1 MTTRYPGASAKTV
14 IDTVAL
20 PIEQQVNGVEDM
32 LYMQSYSG
40 SDGTYTLTVT
50 FKIGT
55 DLNFAQVLVQNR
67 VSSALSS
74 LPQSVQNQGV
84 TVQKKSTAI
93 LLFVT
98 LTSPTMRL
106 TTVSFSAT
114 TPRSTSGTNCRGC
127 PGVGNVTV
135 FGAGQYSMRVW
146 LDPNKL
152 QVRGL
157 MPQDVIQA
165 IQQQSQQVT
174 AGQVGDAADPF
185 GTGVSIYAERQRPAR
200 RPRRIRRCHRQDRQ
214 QWRRHPGARR
224 RPVELGAQTYSQ
236 IFSLNKQA
244 GHRHRHLPVA
254 RRQRARGREGGR
266 EEDGRAGGAIPAGR
280 EIRHAVRHHQIRLG
294 LDPRGLQDAD
304 RGGLLVLVVIVVFLQ
319 DWRAMLVPATT
330 VPVTIIGA
338 FAAMAALGFTINLST
353 LFAIVLAIGIVV
365 DDAIVVVE
373 GAAHNIEKGMSGHDA
388 AIQAMDELFAPI
400 IGITLVL
407 ISVFLPAAFLPGL
420 TGRMYAQFALVIAA
434 TALLSAVNAAT
445 LKPTQCALW
454 LRPPVPLAQRN
465 WFYRGFNSV
474 YARIEKGYAGLIG
487 RMAAHSNLSVVV
499 ALILIGIGGYGLS
512 RVPTGFIPIE
522 DQGYLLVGGAV
533 ARRRVARPHPARAR
547 PGQRTGGQDARSQSG
562 HQHCRHLGA
571 RQQFEPGQWRCCLFD
586 FEGLERARRR
596 RGSAFT
602 GGGIEPGDGG
612 HTGSARSSCCRRRRS
627 RASEMPRASPCRS
640 NCATAIPISANC
652 RPLPVPSSPMRRRK
666 ARCSASVRRSV
677 RWCRSLT
684 SRSTGSRRRPCTSR
698 PIRCSLHWPS
708 YLGSSYVNQFT
719 KFGRTFQV
727 YAQAESQFRL
737 TTRDIEKLMV
747 RNQNGDMIPLGTL
760 ATITPSVGPS
770 LISLYNL
777 YPSSTVIGLP
787 AQGYSSGQS
796 MALMDEIAAKT
807 LPPGTGY
814 EWTAMSYQEK
824 ASATRSTTCS
834 VWRMLLVYL
843 VLAGQYES
851 WYAPISVIL
860 AVPLSLL
867 GPMAVLTGLRIENN
881 LYTQIGLILLI
892 ALSAKNAILI
902 VEVALELH
910 VRDRKPLLE
919 SAVEAARA
927 RFRPILMT
935 SFAFILGVAP
945 LVVASGAGA
954 SARKSIG
961 ITVFSR
967 HDRLD
972 LPRGAVRA
980 DVLCR
985 GAAVRELARGAK
997 DQESRPADEPAGAE
1011 RYILTGWDGK
1021 RGPREVRVC
1030 PLCAYSFTIRLPR
1043 FSPANSP
1050 IRAFGVFSKPLIMS
1064 SWTFSLPGGDPR
1076 LQVAQCLVALIHEVH
1091 HDEALHDKPLHH
1103 DQAGYAARPGRRRH
1117 AVILRDRPAA
1127 GDAAAIVHLR
1137 QAGFQNIAADIV
1149 EIDIDAFRRRGLQ
1162 GLEHRAVLVV
1172 DRGIEAEFAGQPLR
1186 ICPCRRRCRR
1196 HDSP

>member
-1 MTTRYPGASAKTV
+1 MISKFFIERPVLSNVIAILMILIGGVSLFSLAVAQYPDVVPPTVQVTTRYPGASAKTV

-40 SDGTYTLTVT
+40 ADGTYTLTVT

-55 DLNFAQVLVQNR
+55 ELNFAQVLVQNR

-74 LPQSVQNQGV
+74 LPQSVQTQGV

-98 LTSPTMRL
+98 LTSPNASYDSLFLSNYATINIRDELSRL
-106 TTVSFSAT
+106 
-114 TPRSTSGTNCRGC
+114 

-174 AGQVGDAADPF
+174 AGQVGMPPTPSGQAFQYTLNVNGRLDDVSEF
-185 GTGVSIYAERQRPAR
+185 EDVIVKTGNNGDVTRVRDVGS
-200 RPRRIRRCHRQDRQ
+200 
-214 QWRRHPGARR
+214 
-224 RPVELGAQTYSQ
+224 VELGAQTYSQ

-244 GHRHRHLPVA
+244 ATGIGVFQSPGANALEVEQA
-254 RRQRARGREGGR
+254 VKKKMAALA
-266 EEDGRAGGAIPAGR
+266 AGFPQDVKFDVPFDTTKFVSASIDEVYKTLIEAGF
-280 EIRHAVRHHQIRLG
+280 
-294 LDPRGLQDAD
+294 
-304 RGGLLVLVVIVVFLQ
+304 LVLVVILVFLQ

-330 VPVTIIGA
+330 VPVTIVGA
-338 FAAMAALGFTINLST
+338 FAAMAALGFTVNLST

-373 GAAHNIEKGMSGHDA
+373 GAAHNIERGMSGHDA
-388 AIQAMDELFAPI
+388 AISAMDALFAPI

-420 TGRMYAQFALVIAA
+420 TGRIYAQFALVIAA
-434 TALLSAVNAAT
+434 TALLSAINAAT

-454 LRPPVPLAQRN
+454 LRRPVPLGQRN

-474 YARIEKGYAGLIG
+474 YARIENGYADLIG
-487 RMAAHSNLSVVV
+487 RMVAHSNLSVII

-522 DQGYLLVGGAV
+522 DQGYLLAAVQLPDGASLNRTQRVLDQVSELSSTTPGVDQVISIAGVSALDNSSSLANAGIVYLILKDWSVRGAGEDLRSLVVGLNQKLGEIPEARIIVLPPPPIQGIGNAAGFAMQVELRDGNSDFAKLQAITNAV
-533 ARRRVARPHPARAR
+533 VANAQTQSALQRV
-547 PGQRTGGQDARSQSG
+547 
-562 HQHCRHLGA
+562 
-571 RQQFEPGQWRCCLFD
+571 
-586 FEGLERARRR
+586 
-596 RGSAFT
+596 
-602 GGGIEPGDGG
+602 
-612 HTGSARSSCCRRRRS
+612 
-627 RASEMPRASPCRS
+627 
-640 NCATAIPISANC
+640 
-652 RPLPVPSSPMRRRK
+652 SSPF
-666 ARCSASVRRSV
+666 RSMV
-677 RWCRSLT
+677 PQFDVEIDRVKSQT
-684 SRSTGSRRRPCTSR
+684 MHVTTDQVFST
-698 PIRCSLHWPS
+698 LAS
-708 YLGSSYVNQFT
+708 YLGSSYVNQFN

-727 YAQAESQFRL
+727 YAQADAQFRL
-737 TTRDIEKLMV
+737 TPRDIEKLMV
-747 RNQNGDMIPLGTL
+747 RNQQGDMIPLGTL
-760 ATITPSVGPS
+760 ATVTPAVGPS
-770 LISLYNL
+770 LISLFNL

-796 MALMDEIAAKT
+796 IALMEEIADKT

-824 ASATRSTTCS
+824 AVGNQIYYVFGLAL
-834 VWRMLLVYL
+834 LLVYL

-851 WYAPISVIL
+851 WYAPIAVIL

-919 SAVEAARA
+919 SAIAAARA

-961 ITVFSR
+961 ITVFS
-967 HDRLD
+967 
-972 LPRGAVRA
+972 GMIA
-980 DVLCR
+980 
-985 GAAVRELARGAK
+985 
-997 DQESRPADEPAGAE
+997 S
-1011 RYILTGWDGK
+1011 T
-1021 RGPREVRVC
+1021 
-1030 PLCAYSFTIRLPR
+1030 
-1043 FSPANSP
+1043 
-1050 IRAFGVFSKPLIMS
+1050 
-1064 SWTFSLPGGDPR
+1064 
-1076 LQVAQCLVALIHEVH
+1076 CL
-1091 HDEALHDKPLHH
+1091 
-1103 DQAGYAARPGRRRH
+1103 
-1117 AVILRDRPAA
+1117 
-1127 GDAAAIVHLR
+1127 
-1137 QAGFQNIAADIV
+1137 
-1149 EIDIDAFRRRGLQ
+1149 
-1162 GLEHRAVLVV
+1162 AVLFVPTFFVV
-1172 DRGIEAEFAGQPLR
+1172 VQRFENWLAK
-1186 ICPCRRRCRR
+1186 RREKTPSAQTISQTPGAS
-1196 HDSP
+1196 H

>member
-1 MTTRYPGASAKTV
+1 MISKFFIERPVLSNVIAILMILIGGVCLFTLAVAQYPDVVPPTVQVTTRYPGASAKTV

-40 SDGTYTLTVT
+40 ADGTYSLTVT

-67 VSSALSS
+67 VSSALSQ
-74 LPQSVQNQGV
+74 LPQAVQNQGV

-98 LTSPTMRL
+98 LTSPK
-106 TTVSFSAT
+106 AT
-114 TPRSTSGTNCRGC
+114 YNSLYLSNYATINIRDELSRV

-135 FGAGQYSMRVW
+135 FGAGQYSMRIW

-174 AGQVGDAADPF
+174 AGQVGMPPTPAGQAFQYTLNVNGRLDDAGQF
-185 GTGVSIYAERQRPAR
+185 ENIIVKTGSNGDVTRVRDVGS
-200 RPRRIRRCHRQDRQ
+200 
-214 QWRRHPGARR
+214 
-224 RPVELGAQTYSQ
+224 VELGAQTYSQ
-236 IFSLNKQA
+236 VFSLNKQPATGIGVFQSPGANALEVEKAVQKKMTELAIAFPQDMKFDTPFDTTKFVSASINEVYKTLIEA
-244 GHRHRHLPVA
+244 GV
-254 RRQRARGREGGR
+254 
-266 EEDGRAGGAIPAGR
+266 
-280 EIRHAVRHHQIRLG
+280 
-294 LDPRGLQDAD
+294 
-304 RGGLLVLVVIVVFLQ
+304 LVLVVILVFLQ

-353 LFAIVLAIGIVV
+353 LFAIVLSIGIVV

-388 AIQAMDELFAPI
+388 AIAAMDALFAPI
-400 IGITLVL
+400 VGITLVL
-407 ISVFLPAAFLPGL
+407 ISVFLPASFLPGL
-420 TGRMYAQFALVIAA
+420 TGRIYAQFALVIAA
-434 TALLSAVNAAT
+434 TALLSAINAAT

-454 LRPPVPLAQRN
+454 LRPPVPPEQRN
-465 WFYRGFNSV
+465 WFYRGFNRGYDRLERG
-474 YARIEKGYAGLIG
+474 YARLIG
-487 RMAAHSNLSVVV
+487 HMAAHSNVSVIS

-522 DQGYLLVGGAV
+522 DQGYLLVAVQLPDGASLDRTQRVLDQV
-533 ARRRVARPHPARAR
+533 AELSSKTPGVDQAITIAGLSALDNSSSLANAGVAYLILKEWSERG
-547 PGQRTGGQDARSQSG
+547 PGQDLRSLFVGLNQKLSEIPEARILVIPPPPIQGIGNAAGFAMQIELRDGNSDFGKLQAITGAIVANAQTQSAL
-562 HQHCRHLGA
+562 QR
-571 RQQFEPGQWRCCLFD
+571 
-586 FEGLERARRR
+586 
-596 RGSAFT
+596 
-602 GGGIEPGDGG
+602 
-612 HTGSARSSCCRRRRS
+612 
-627 RASEMPRASPCRS
+627 
-640 NCATAIPISANC
+640 
-652 RPLPVPSSPMRRRK
+652 VSSPFRALVPQFDVDVDRIK
-666 ARCSASVRRSV
+666 
-677 RWCRSLT
+677 T
-684 SRSTGSRRRPCTSR
+684 QT
-698 PIRCSLHWPS
+698 LHVTTDQVFQTLSS
-708 YLGSSYVNQFT
+708 YLGASYVNQFT

-727 YAQAESQFRL
+727 FAQADSQFRL
-737 TTRDIEKLMV
+737 RPRDIEKLMV
-747 RNQNGDMIPLGTL
+747 RNSQGDMIPLGTL

-777 YPSSTVIGLP
+777 YPSSTIIGLP

-796 MALMDEIAAKT
+796 MALMEEIAAKT
-807 LPPGTGY
+807 LPPGAGY

-824 ASATRSTTCS
+824 TVGHQIYWVFGLAL
-834 VWRMLLVYL
+834 LLVYL

-910 VRDRKPLLE
+910 GRDGKPLLE
-919 SAVEAARA
+919 SAIEASRA

-961 ITVFSR
+961 ITVFSGMIASTC
-967 HDRLD
+967 L
-972 LPRGAVRA
+972 AVLFVPTFFVVVQRFENW
-980 DVLCR
+980 L
-985 GAAVRELARGAK
+985 AARK
-997 DQESRPADEPAGAE
+997 
-1011 RYILTGWDGK
+1011 GK
-1021 RGPREVRVC
+1021 APDTQAA
-1030 PLCAYSFTIRLPR
+1030 P
-1043 FSPANSP
+1043 
-1050 IRAFGVFSKPLIMS
+1050 
-1064 SWTFSLPGGDPR
+1064 
-1076 LQVAQCLVALIHEVH
+1076 
-1091 HDEALHDKPLHH
+1091 
-1103 DQAGYAARPGRRRH
+1103 QAGH
-1117 AVILRDRPAA
+1117 
-1127 GDAAAIVHLR
+1127 
-1137 QAGFQNIAADIV
+1137 Q
-1149 EIDIDAFRRRGLQ
+1149 
-1162 GLEHRAVLVV
+1162 
-1172 DRGIEAEFAGQPLR
+1172 
-1186 ICPCRRRCRR
+1186 
-1196 HDSP
+1196 